1 MTGRDLIVVLTQ
13 NGTAVAAT
21 AINSQEIRTECE
33 SMEKASATQQDWT
46 ECIAGRKSWS
56 LTVNYLVM
64 TSVKIKDLLKVGQM
78 FGILVK
84 ERNDNTNTVS
94 GTALLTG
101 VTNTAT
107 VGMLIKASFS
117 FQGSGALT

>member
-56 LTVNYLVM
+56 MTVNYLVL
-64 TSVKIKDLLKVGQM
+64 TSAKIKDLLYVGQM
-78 FGILVK
+78 FGIIVK
-84 ERNDNTNTVS
+84 DRSNSANSVS

-101 VTNTAT
+101 VTNTAA
-107 VGMLIKASFS
+107 VGTLIKASFS

>member
-13 NGTAVAAT
+13 NGTVVAGT
-21 AINSQEIRTECE
+21 TINSQEIRTECE

-56 LTVNYLVM
+56 MTVNYLVL
-64 TSVKIKDLLKVGQM
+64 TSAKIKDLLYVGQM
-78 FGILVK
+78 FGIIVK
-84 ERNDNTNTVS
+84 DRSNSANSVS

-107 VGMLIKASFS
+107 VGTLIKASFS

>member
-21 AINSQEIRTECE
+21 AINSQEIHTECE

-107 VGMLIKASFS
+107 VGTLIKASFS